1 MVLRRLLGVSSTAT
15 DSAEVDCDGTFL
27 VASVLAFLR
36 LVGVETGDFATASRT
51 GFAILVLVVAGM
63 LSECSWM
70 EWVE

>member
-1 MVLRRLLGVSSTAT
+1 MVLRLLLGVDSTAT

-27 VASVLAFLR
+27 AASVLIFLR

-51 GFAILVLVVAGM
+51 GFAILALVVAGM